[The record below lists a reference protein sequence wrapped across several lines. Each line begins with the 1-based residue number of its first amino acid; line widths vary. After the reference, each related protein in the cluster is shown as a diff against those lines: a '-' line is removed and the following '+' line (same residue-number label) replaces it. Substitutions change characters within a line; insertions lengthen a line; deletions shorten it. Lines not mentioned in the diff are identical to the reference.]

1 MKKERKLNKTEKLC
15 KPNVGAPSCGNTRKT
30 DATVP
35 NLNQNKAGITLVA
48 LVITIIVLLILAA
61 ITINLTI
68 GQRGILTRAEEAGR
82 NYQEAAKREDEQ
94 LSNFLKEADDII
106 DGINGESK
114 PLPENALAKKVQI
127 GDYVAYDP
135 KEGVTDTS
143 KLSYTSPVGTG
154 SSHGNG
160 YTDTPE
166 GQTFNVEEN
175 TKWRVLS
182 KDEQTGEVVLIS
194 EAPMHQFGMKGAIGY
209 LYAEQELNEI
219 CKIYGYGKGANTGK
233 TFRYKTG
240 DVVEGLTEGSITG
253 SGARSITVE
262 DINEITKYNPSTFF
276 TPEGSGTIYYKY
288 GDEYTHTIY
297 HPTKTQPSGAST
309 SATERTDKF
318 TAYDYEGSQYLT
330 DTTSPIYQ
338 MLFGSS
344 NDLVY
349 WVASRGVDSSSG
361 GAGFGVFVV
370 IEGYVIG
377 YSGLCHGNSVILDEG
392 GDAFGVRPIVY
403 LKSNIQTSAKD
414 ASGAWIISE

>member
-30 DATVP
+30 DTTVL

-48 LVITIIVLLILAA
+48 LVITIIVLLILAG

-68 GQRGILTRAEEAGR
+68 GQRGILRRAEEAGR

-219 CKIYGYGKGANTGK
+219 CKIYGYGKRANTGK

-262 DINEITKYNPSTFF
+262 DINAITKYNPSNDEAMKE
-276 TPEGSGTIYYKY
+276 EGY
-288 GDEYTHTIY
+288 GQEYTHTIY
-297 HPTKTQPSGAST
+297 HPTKTTDNGAST

-330 DTTSPIYQ
+330 DATSPIYQ

-349 WVASRGVDSSSG
+349 GLASRGVNSYSDN
-361 GAGFGVFVV
+361 AGFSVFVV
-370 IEGYVIG
+370 IEG
-377 YSGLCHGNSVILDEG
+377 
-392 GDAFGVRPIVY
+392 GVRGNGS
-403 LKSNIQTSAKD
+403 LWRQF
-414 ASGAWIISE
+414 

>member
-30 DATVP
+30 DTTVL

-48 LVITIIVLLILAA
+48 LVITIIVLLILAG

-68 GQRGILTRAEEAGR
+68 GQRGILRRAEEAGR

-106 DGINGESK
+106 DGLGGESK

-194 EAPMHQFGMKGAIGY
+194 ETPMHEFSMYGAIGY
-209 LYAEQELNEI
+209 LYAEQELHEI
-219 CKIYGYGKGANTGK
+219 CKIYGYGT
-233 TFRYKTG
+233 
-240 DVVEGLTEGSITG
+240 
-253 SGARSITVE
+253 
-262 DINEITKYNPSTFF
+262 
-276 TPEGSGTIYYKY
+276 
-288 GDEYTHTIY
+288 
-297 HPTKTQPSGAST
+297 
-309 SATERTDKF
+309 
-318 TAYDYEGSQYLT
+318 
-330 DTTSPIYQ
+330 
-338 MLFGSS
+338 
-344 NDLVY
+344 
-349 WVASRGVDSSSG
+349 
-361 GAGFGVFVV
+361 
-370 IEGYVIG
+370 
-377 YSGLCHGNSVILDEG
+377 
-392 GDAFGVRPIVY
+392 
-403 LKSNIQTSAKD
+403 
-414 ASGAWIISE
+414 

>member
-30 DATVP
+30 DTTVL

-48 LVITIIVLLILAA
+48 LVITIIVLLILAG

-68 GQRGILTRAEEAGR
+68 GQRGILRRAEEAGR

-135 KEGVTDTS
+135 KEGVTDTN
-143 KLSYTSPVGTG
+143 KLSYKSEVGTG

-160 YTDTPE
+160 YTDIPE
-166 GQTFNVEEN
+166 GQTFTVEAN

-182 KDEQTGEVVLIS
+182 KDETTGEVVLIS
-194 EAPMHQFGMKGAIGY
+194 ENPIHEFGMKGAIGY

-219 CKIYGYGKGANTGK
+219 CKIYGYGRGANTSK
-233 TFRYKTG
+233 TFTYETG
-240 DVVEGLTEGSITG
+240 DTVEGLTKGTITG
-253 SGARSITVE
+253 SGARSITAE
-262 DINEITKYNPSTFF
+262 DINAITKYNPSNDEAMKE
-276 TPEGSGTIYYKY
+276 EGY
-288 GDEYTHTIY
+288 GQEYTHTIY
-297 HPTKTQPSGAST
+297 HPTKTTDNGAST

-330 DTTSPIYQ
+330 DATSPIYQ

-349 WVASRGVDSSSG
+349 GLASRGVNSYSDN
-361 GAGFGVFVV
+361 AGFSVFVV
-370 IEGYVIG
+370 IEG
-377 YSGLCHGNSVILDEG
+377 
-392 GDAFGVRPIVY
+392 GVRGNGS
-403 LKSNIQTSAKD
+403 LWRQF
-414 ASGAWIISE
+414 